1 MSFLRNTWY
10 VAMWDIDLAES
21 AIVPRTILTEPIAFF
36 RQPDGAIAAI
46 ADQCAHRFAPLSAGK
61 ICDDGKAL
69 ECAYHGLQFNGE
81 GECTKNP
88 HGTGRIP
95 AALRVKSYTVEVKHS
110 IVWIWIGDEPADRSV
125 IPDYS
130 HLDEGAPGIV
140 SKRDM
145 MVIDVD
151 YRLMADNLLDLSHA
165 NFLHDGILGNPE
177 RVDAEVDIRE
187 DDDGTLYVTR
197 TSHNVP
203 PGKLFDLMWHNDG
216 APVDSWAE
224 MRWNAPGLLRNH
236 AGITA
241 PGAAREEGLTVIGNH
256 LLTPIDERS
265 CYYHIA
271 AVRLCASASPADNDP
286 DLAEKLSTM
295 RHYAF
300 SEQDRPMVEAQQ
312 RAYDR
317 AGGPDALKP
326 VMLTVDAGPLRGR
339 RILQSR
345 IDAEAAR
352 ATALPTP
359 TRRHLKPT
367 RTSTATPANL

>member
-10 VAMWDIDLAES
+10 VAMWDIDLVAG
-21 AIVPRTILTEPIAFF
+21 AIVSRTILTEPIAFF
-36 RQPDGAIAAI
+36 RQPDGTIAAI
-46 ADQCAHRFAPLSAGK
+46 ADQCSHRFAPLSAGK
-61 ICDDGKAL
+61 ICEDGMAL
-69 ECAYHGLQFNGE
+69 ECAYHGLQFNGA

-88 HGTGRIP
+88 HGSGRIP
-95 AALRVKSYTVEVKHS
+95 AALHIKSYPVEVKHS
-110 IVWIWIGDEPADRSV
+110 IVWIWMGDELADRSI

-130 HLDEGAPGIV
+130 HLDVDAPGIV

-151 YRLMADNLLDLSHA
+151 YRLMADNLLDLSHV
-165 NFLHDGILGNPE
+165 NFLHDGLLGNRE
-177 RVDAEVDIRE
+177 RVNAEVDIRE

-197 TSHNVP
+197 TSRNVP

-216 APVDSWAE
+216 ARVDSWAE
-224 MRWNAPGLLRNH
+224 MRWNAPGMLRNH
-236 AGITA
+236 AGVTA
-241 PGAAREEGLTVIGNH
+241 PGAPREEGLTVIGNH

-271 AVRLCASASPADNDP
+271 AVRLCATPSPADNDP

-326 VMLTVDAGPLRGR
+326 VMLSVDAGPLRGR
-339 RILQSR
+339 RLLEAR
-345 IDAEAAR
+345 IDAEAKR
-352 ATALPTP
+352 GTALGMTV
-359 TRRHLKPT
+359 RRHMKPV
-367 RTSTATPANL
+367 RSTSAVVMPA